1 MNTSSNYRRYMT
13 LSDLDFKVNDHLV
26 QCGQTTWQIRNIAAT
41 SVGRIEIPLNVPAP
55 RFDVPSPEFEYPLK
69 MTFWCGGILMFML
82 QVALNM
88 AALTLLVGLGILIGV
103 GYLSYKNWKYRLAK
117 WLQEKERIEQQIK
130 IWKTMKNDPPVVFR
144 LMLETNAGSK
154 PLFYSL
160 DEPQIEKAN
169 DAIKAAMEKKK
180 TDAVHFQIETV
191 NVGGDSAINNFGSF
205 IFEQSIKGT

>member
-1 MNTSSNYRRYMT
+1 MNYRNYMT
-13 LSDLDFKVNDHLV
+13 LSNLDFKVNDHLV

-41 SVGRIEIPLNVPAP
+41 SVGRIKIPLNVAAP

-69 MTFWCGGILMFML
+69 MTFWCGSVLMFML
-82 QVALNM
+82 QTVLGIT
-88 AALTLLVGLGILIGV
+88 ALTVLAGLGTLIGV
-103 GYLSYKNWKYRLAK
+103 GYLSYKDWKYRLAQWQQK
-117 WLQEKERIEQQIK
+117 KERIEQHIR

-180 TDAVHFQIETV
+180 TGDVHFQIETV
-191 NVGGDSAINNFGSF
+191 NVGGESAINNFGAF
-205 IFEQSIKGT
+205 IFEQSIKGD